1 MLALTSVLA
10 ILETIRYDVHNH
22 IGIDLLG
29 LQFADLHQS
38 LGGKLENLVVSGL
51 SLILGVGSEH
61 EG

>member
-1 MLALTSVLA
+1 MISVLV
-10 ILETIRYDVHNH
+10 ILETIGYDVHNH

-51 SLILGVGSEH
+51 SLVLGVGSEY